1 MASNSQIMAASA
13 SLGSFS
19 KAKELHSR
27 IWFVIGALIVFR
39 IGTYIPLP
47 GVDATALHQLNA
59 QGGLVAMFNMF
70 SGGALG
76 RMTIFSLNVFPY
88 ITASIIM
95 QLMTLVS
102 KNMEQMKKEG
112 GETGKRIINQYT
124 RYLTILIAGMQGLAL
139 SFMLEKLPGAVADPG
154 FIFRITVVVTI
165 IGGVLFLVWLG
176 DQINSRGI
184 GNGMSIIIAAGII
197 ATLPHSL
204 LLMFESSR
212 KGSLDEI
219 VLLGIIAAIVLLT
232 LVIITVERA
241 QRRITIQYPKRQ
253 VGNKLFQGDT
263 THLPLKLNTAGVI
276 PAIFASALLGFPIT
290 LASFAGDSSSETLQW
305 VQLYLGHGRP
315 LYLALY
321 AFLIIFFSFFYT
333 AVVFNPTDTANNLKK
348 NNGFIPGIRPGE
360 NTSNYL
366 DFILT
371 RLTVIGALYLTLICA
386 VPEIFYGQF
395 AVPFYIGGT
404 SLLIVINVVMDTIM
418 QIQTHMISH
427 QYEGLIRKMNARGKK
442 RK

>member
-1 MASNSQIMAASA
+1 MASNAQRMAASGNMG
-13 SLGSFS
+13 SLS
-19 KAKELHSR
+19 KAKELQNR
-27 IWFVIGALIVFR
+27 IWFVIGALIIFR

-47 GVDATALHQLNA
+47 GVDATALHKMNT
-59 QGGLVAMFNMF
+59 QGGLIAMFNMF

-102 KNMEQMKKEG
+102 KSMENMKKEG

-124 RYLTILIAGMQGLAL
+124 RYLTILISGMQGLAL
-139 SFMLEKLPGAVADPG
+139 AMLLERLPGAVADPG
-154 FIFRITVVVTI
+154 FIFRLTVIVTI
-165 IGGVLFLVWLG
+165 IGGVMFLVWLG

-197 ATLPHSL
+197 ASLPHNVI
-204 LLMFESSR
+204 LMFESSR
-212 KGSLDEI
+212 KGTMDEAMLLMI
-219 VLLGIIAAIVLLT
+219 VAAIVALT
-232 LVIITVERA
+232 FIIIAVERA
-241 QRRITIQYPKRQ
+241 QRRIVIQYPKRQ

-263 THLPLKLNTAGVI
+263 THLPLKLNTSGVI

-290 LASFAGDSSSETLQW
+290 LASFSGDTSSETLQW
-305 VQLYLGHGRP
+305 IQLHLGHGRP
-315 LYLALY
+315 LYLGLY

-333 AVVFNPTDTANNLKK
+333 AVVFNPTETATNLKK

-360 NTSNYL
+360 NTATYL

-371 RLTVIGALYLTLICA
+371 RLTVVGALYLTLICA

-395 AVPFYIGGT
+395 SVPFYIGGT

-418 QIQTHMISH
+418 QIQTHLISH
-427 QYEGLIRKMNARGKK
+427 QYEGLIRKMNARGQK

>member
-1 MASNSQIMAASA
+1 MVSAAEKMAANA
-13 SLGSFS
+13 GRGAFA

-39 IGTYIPLP
+39 IGTYIPIP
-47 GVDATALHQLNA
+47 GVDANALQALNA

-102 KNMEQMKKEG
+102 KSMEQMKKEG

-124 RYLTILIAGMQGLAL
+124 RYLTILIAGMQGFALAML
-139 SFMLEKLPGAVADPG
+139 LEKIPGAVADPG
-154 FIFRITVVVTI
+154 HIFRITAIITI

-197 ATLPHSL
+197 ATLPQSIIT
-204 LLMFESSR
+204 MFESGR
-212 KGSLDEI
+212 KGSLDQVI
-219 VLLGIIAAIVLLT
+219 IIAIILAIVALT
-232 LVIITVERA
+232 FIIIAVERA
-241 QRRITIQYPKRQ
+241 QRRIVIQYPKRQ

-263 THLPLKLNTAGVI
+263 THLPLKLNTSGVI

-290 LASFAGDSSSETLQW
+290 LASFSGDTSSETLQW

-333 AVVFNPTDTANNLKK
+333 AVVFNPVDTANNLKK

-360 NTSNYL
+360 NTAQHL
-366 DFILT
+366 DYILT

-386 VPEIFYGQF
+386 VPEVFYGQF

-404 SLLIVINVVMDTIM
+404 SLLIVINVVMDTIT
-418 QIQTHMISH
+418 QIQTHLISH
-427 QYEGLIRKMNARGKK
+427 QYEGLIKKMNARGKK